1 MADVCLDHQAHIWSS
16 CCGGCSYGIT
26 CASLSSLDSAIV
38 QGSTSREHL
47 ACQCLSILAQAA
59 KEAAARPDTVELVC
73 KACQAS
79 SAALGQPAGSTRTAA
94 LQAVEALWQH
104 SSAGV
109 KGQLL
114 EVRIP
119 AQLSFPT
126 HAKHSRCFL
135 LAALQAGHAAR
146 ARPAQQAS
154 MVGSPVQVLLRSAQ
168 DAHKPARDK
177 AQHVLAAVELPAAL
191 LADMLQ
197 GSTPLAGSLPVCGW
211 AAACSGRA
219 DDEQTQRSCRVCC
232 APGASTDCCPNL
244 ACMTW
249 EPASPT
255 CMQVHDSWQVMW
267 KCRLP
272 SMLHHSPVWEPCT
285 ICCCKVMLRQ
295 AAPSNPSDQPP
306 HFRTHSNLISG
317 SHAPQSSFNPLCLWQ
332 VLRHLAVWQPW
343 SCCSSGLCWMEQPWC
358 LYWLS
363 C

>member
-1 MADVCLDHQAHIWSS
+1 MQGLSDRSSGCLQCQGRACRNMAASWLMCVCDQAHIWSS

-59 KEAAARPDTVELVC
+59 EEAAARPDTVELVC

-119 AQLSFPT
+119 AQLSTP
-126 HAKHSRCFL
+126 HMPSSWCFL
-135 LAALQAGHAAR
+135 SAALQAGHAAR
-146 ARPAQQAS
+146 TRPTQQAS
-154 MVGSPVQVLLRSAQ
+154 MMGLPVQVLLRSAQ

-191 LADMLQ
+191 LAGMLQ
-197 GSTPLAGSLPVCGW
+197 GSTPLTGSLPVCGW
-211 AAACSGRA
+211 AAVCSGRA
-219 DDEQTQRSCRVCC
+219 DDEQTKRSCRV
-232 APGASTDCCPNL
+232 
-244 ACMTW
+244 
-249 EPASPT
+249 
-255 CMQVHDSWQVMW
+255 
-267 KCRLP
+267 
-272 SMLHHSPVWEPCT
+272 
-285 ICCCKVMLRQ
+285 
-295 AAPSNPSDQPP
+295 
-306 HFRTHSNLISG
+306 
-317 SHAPQSSFNPLCLWQ
+317 
-332 VLRHLAVWQPW
+332 
-343 SCCSSGLCWMEQPWC
+343 
-358 LYWLS
+358 
-363 C
+363 